1 MLTDEEKQ
9 EEMQRA
15 NAAASRERR
24 IRKAEDAVNAR
35 YEALKS
41 AWLIGGLDGLREKR
55 REMNPPSQAQEE
67 RKSSEGEVKSENDD
81 EQ

>member
-1 MLTDEEKQ
+1 MMTDEEKQ

-15 NAAASRERR
+15 NAAKRERR

-41 AWLIGGLDGLREKR
+41 AWLKGGLDGLREKR
-55 REMNPPSQAQEE
+55 REMNPPSQAPEE